1 MTELERALLAV
12 GQNLEVPAAPD
23 LTGAVRA
30 RLAEG
35 RRPSLFSRRV
45 LVVALAVLAVAV
57 GAVLAVPQARS
68 TIKDWLGIGNVT
80 IRYVD
85 ELPPVEQATGD
96 LGLGEQM
103 SLEEARERAGFR
115 VRVPTVEGLDDPPKV
130 YYNDQSRQVAF
141 LYGSEEKPKLLI
153 TQADARGAI
162 EKIVNLNVTERELDR
177 RRARVRRCLAL
188 RREARDLLPE
198 HRPRGALQAGRERA
212 RVRDRRRDLPARG
225 RDLERRGSADR
236 SLDALTERGGRG
248 RCRTDNYEEVVAHEE
263 TAHPARASRPG
274 RALERARRRL
284 GDGGSLAARRRRRGG
299 GHLERAGEH
308 PPARRDAPR
317 RASARR

>member
-1 MTELERALLAV
+1 MTELERALLTV
-12 GQNLEVPAAPD
+12 GRNLEVPAAPD

-35 RRPSLFSRRV
+35 RRPSLFSRRG

-80 IRYVD
+80 IRYVE
-85 ELPPVEQATGD
+85 ELPPVEQATDD

-115 VRVPTVEGLDDPPKV
+115 VRVPTVDGLDDPPKV
-130 YYNDQSRQVAF
+130 YYNESSSQVAF

-162 EKIVNLNVTERELDR
+162 EKIVNLNVTERELVVVEPGYAGIWLYGEKHAIFYPSTEHEEPFRLVGNALVYEIDGVTIR
-177 RRARVRRCLAL
+177 IEAELSKDEAL
-188 RREARDLLPE
+188 RIARSM
-198 HRPRGALQAGRERA
+198 R
-212 RVRDRRRDLPARG
+212 
-225 RDLERRGSADR
+225 
-236 SLDALTERGGRG
+236 
-248 RCRTDNYEEVVAHEE
+248 
-263 TAHPARASRPG
+263 
-274 RALERARRRL
+274 
-284 GDGGSLAARRRRRGG
+284 
-299 GHLERAGEH
+299 
-308 PPARRDAPR
+308 
-317 RASARR
+317 

>member
-35 RRPSLFSRRV
+35 RRPSLFSRRA

-68 TIKDWLGIGNVT
+68 TIRDWLGIGNVT
-80 IRYVD
+80 IRYVED
-85 ELPPVEQATGD
+85 LPPVEQATAD

-103 SLEEARERAGFR
+103 SLGEVRERAGFQ
-115 VRVPTVEGLDDPPKV
+115 VRVPTVDGLDDPPKV
-130 YYNDQSRQVAF
+130 FYNESSSQVAF

-162 EKIVNLNVTERELDR
+162 EKLVNLNVTERDLVVVEPGYAGVWLYGEKHAIFYPSTDHEEPFR
-177 RRARVRRCLAL
+177 LVGNALVYEIDGVTLRVEAEISKEEAL
-188 RREARDLLPE
+188 RIARSM
-198 HRPRGALQAGRERA
+198 R
-212 RVRDRRRDLPARG
+212 
-225 RDLERRGSADR
+225 
-236 SLDALTERGGRG
+236 
-248 RCRTDNYEEVVAHEE
+248 
-263 TAHPARASRPG
+263 
-274 RALERARRRL
+274 
-284 GDGGSLAARRRRRGG
+284 
-299 GHLERAGEH
+299 
-308 PPARRDAPR
+308 
-317 RASARR
+317 

>member
-80 IRYVD
+80 IRYVE
-85 ELPPVEQATGD
+85 ELPPVEQATDD

-103 SLEEARERAGFR
+103 SLEEARERAGFQ

-130 YYNDQSRQVAF
+130 FYNESSSQVAF

-162 EKIVNLNVTERELDR
+162 EKIVNLNVTERELVVVEPGYAGVWLFGEKHAIFYPSTDYEEPFR
-177 RRARVRRCLAL
+177 LVGNALVYEVDGVTVRIEAEISKDEAL
-188 RREARDLLPE
+188 RIARSM
-198 HRPRGALQAGRERA
+198 R
-212 RVRDRRRDLPARG
+212 
-225 RDLERRGSADR
+225 
-236 SLDALTERGGRG
+236 
-248 RCRTDNYEEVVAHEE
+248 
-263 TAHPARASRPG
+263 
-274 RALERARRRL
+274 
-284 GDGGSLAARRRRRGG
+284 
-299 GHLERAGEH
+299 
-308 PPARRDAPR
+308 
-317 RASARR
+317 

>member
-35 RRPSLFSRRV
+35 RRPSLFSRRM

-80 IRYVD
+80 IRYVE
-85 ELPPVEQATGD
+85 ELPPVEQATDD

-103 SLEEARERAGFR
+103 SLEEARERAGFQ

-130 YYNDQSRQVAF
+130 FYNESSSQVAF
-141 LYGSEEKPKLLI
+141 LYGSEDKPKLLI

-162 EKIVNLNVTERELDR
+162 EKLVNLNVTERSSSSSSPATPVSGSSAR
-177 RRARVRRCLAL
+177 STRSSTRA
-188 RREARDLLPE
+188 PTT
-198 HRPRGALQAGRERA
+198 
-212 RVRDRRRDLPARG
+212 
-225 RDLERRGSADR
+225 R
-236 SLDALTERGGRG
+236 SLSGWSGTRSCTRS
-248 RCRTDNYEEVVAHEE
+248 
-263 TAHPARASRPG
+263 TA
-274 RALERARRRL
+274 
-284 GDGGSLAARRRRRGG
+284 
-299 GHLERAGEH
+299 
-308 PPARRDAPR
+308 
-317 RASARR
+317 

>member
-12 GQNLEVPAAPD
+12 GRNLEVPAAPD

-35 RRPSLFSRRV
+35 RRRSLFSRRA
-45 LVVALAVLAVAV
+45 LVVALAVLAVVV

-85 ELPPVEQATGD
+85 ELPPVEQATDD

-130 YYNDQSRQVAF
+130 YFNDQSRQVAF
-141 LYGSEEKPKLLI
+141 LYGSEDKPKLLI
-153 TQADARGAI
+153 TQADARGAT
-162 EKIVNLNVTERELDR
+162 EKIVNLNVTELELIVVEPGYAGVWLYGEKHAIFYPSTAREEPFRLVGNALVYEIDGVTLR
-177 RRARVRRCLAL
+177 LEAEISKDEAL
-188 RREARDLLPE
+188 RIARSM
-198 HRPRGALQAGRERA
+198 R
-212 RVRDRRRDLPARG
+212 
-225 RDLERRGSADR
+225 
-236 SLDALTERGGRG
+236 
-248 RCRTDNYEEVVAHEE
+248 
-263 TAHPARASRPG
+263 
-274 RALERARRRL
+274 
-284 GDGGSLAARRRRRGG
+284 
-299 GHLERAGEH
+299 
-308 PPARRDAPR
+308 
-317 RASARR
+317 

>member
-35 RRPSLFSRRV
+35 RGPSLFSRRV

-57 GAVLAVPQARS
+57 GAALAVPQARS

-130 YYNDQSRQVAF
+130 YFNDQSRQVAF

-162 EKIVNLNVTERELDR
+162 EKIVNLNVTEQELIVVEPGYAGVWLYGEKHAIFYPSTAREEPFRLVGNALVYEIDGVTLR
-177 RRARVRRCLAL
+177 MEAEISKDEAL
-188 RREARDLLPE
+188 RIARSM
-198 HRPRGALQAGRERA
+198 R
-212 RVRDRRRDLPARG
+212 
-225 RDLERRGSADR
+225 
-236 SLDALTERGGRG
+236 
-248 RCRTDNYEEVVAHEE
+248 
-263 TAHPARASRPG
+263 
-274 RALERARRRL
+274 
-284 GDGGSLAARRRRRGG
+284 
-299 GHLERAGEH
+299 
-308 PPARRDAPR
+308 
-317 RASARR
+317 

>member
-1 MTELERALLAV
+1 MTELERALLTV

-35 RRPSLFSRRV
+35 RRPSLVSRRM

-85 ELPPVEQATGD
+85 ELPPVEQATDD

-115 VRVPTVEGLDDPPKV
+115 VRVPTVDGLDDPPKV
-130 YYNDQSRQVAF
+130 YYNDQSSQVAF

-162 EKIVNLNVTERELDR
+162 EKLVNLNVTERELVVVEPGYAGVWLYGEKHAIFYPGTDHEEPFR
-177 RRARVRRCLAL
+177 LVGNALVYEIDGVTLRIEAEISKDEAL
-188 RREARDLLPE
+188 RIARS
-198 HRPRGALQAGRERA
+198 
-212 RVRDRRRDLPARG
+212 VR
-225 RDLERRGSADR
+225 
-236 SLDALTERGGRG
+236 
-248 RCRTDNYEEVVAHEE
+248 
-263 TAHPARASRPG
+263 
-274 RALERARRRL
+274 
-284 GDGGSLAARRRRRGG
+284 
-299 GHLERAGEH
+299 
-308 PPARRDAPR
+308 
-317 RASARR
+317 

>member
-12 GQNLEVPAAPD
+12 GRNLEVPVTPD

-35 RRPSLFSRRV
+35 RRPTLVSRRA

-85 ELPPVEQATGD
+85 ELPPVEHATDD

-130 YYNDQSRQVAF
+130 YYNESSSQVAF

-162 EKIVNLNVTERELDR
+162 EKIVNLNVTERELVVVEPGYAGVWLYGAKHAIFYPGTNHEEPFRLVGNALVYEIDGVTLR
-177 RRARVRRCLAL
+177 LEAEVSKDEAL
-188 RREARDLLPE
+188 RIARSM
-198 HRPRGALQAGRERA
+198 R
-212 RVRDRRRDLPARG
+212 
-225 RDLERRGSADR
+225 
-236 SLDALTERGGRG
+236 
-248 RCRTDNYEEVVAHEE
+248 
-263 TAHPARASRPG
+263 
-274 RALERARRRL
+274 
-284 GDGGSLAARRRRRGG
+284 
-299 GHLERAGEH
+299 
-308 PPARRDAPR
+308 
-317 RASARR
+317 